1 MIIILIG
8 ILVGAVLGLRFQ
20 VFVLVPV
27 SCGALAIV
35 VVEGIAHGDGLVQLA
50 LALAGTAIAL
60 QVGYALGSVVGS
72 LEAARVDHGKALRP
86 TSAGISGSV

>member
-35 VVEGIAHGDGLVQLA
+35 VVEGIARGDGLVQLA

-72 LEAARVDHGKALRP
+72 LEAARVDHGKASRP

>member
-1 MIIILIG
+1 MVIILMG

-27 SCGALAIV
+27 SCGAFAIV
-35 VVEGIAHGDGLVQLA
+35 VANGIARGDGFLRLVVA
-50 LALAGTAIAL
+50 MAMTAIAL

-72 LEAARVDHGKALRP
+72 IEAARIDHGKASRP